1 MSIKKNSFYV
11 LFFLN
16 SLDFFAQ
23 ENLLSLEGSYQ
34 GMNLIV
40 SNPPQADGFGYCI
53 NKVTVNGE
61 ILPAII
67 QTTNFQI
74 DFSLF
79 QLKMQEQL
87 FIVLEHNEGCVPKFI
102 NPEVL
107 LPKSTFVCEKITAQ
121 KNGVISWTTKNEKQ
135 VLDFTIE
142 QFRWNKWLSIGEV
155 RGMGGP
161 SLNKYSFQISP
172 HSGKNRIRVSQIDNT
187 GIKRVSPETSFNS
200 SVAIVRKS
208 PAKVSEYIYFKSN
221 QKTTKTKFEL
231 WDAFGNLLKV
241 GVSEAVDCSN
251 LVNGVYFIN
260 FDNTTEK
267 FIKIEK

>member
-1 MSIKKNSFYV
+1 MCYSKFFFF
-11 LFFLN
+11 LFFFLK
-16 SLDFFAQ
+16 SAGFFTQ

-34 GMNLIV
+34 GKNLIV
-40 SNPPQADGFGYCI
+40 NNPTQADGFGYCI

-61 ILPAII
+61 ILPATI
-67 QTTNFQI
+67 QTSNFQI

-87 FIVLEHNEGCVPKFI
+87 FVVLEHNEGCKPKFI

-107 LPKSTFVCEKITAQ
+107 LPKSTFVCEKITAET
-121 KNGVISWTTKNEKQ
+121 NGFISWTTKNEKEAM
-135 VLDFTIE
+135 DFTIE
-142 QFRWNKWLSIGEV
+142 QFRWNKWLSVGEV
-155 RGMGGP
+155 RGKGGP
-161 SLNKYSFQISP
+161 AINNYNFQIIP
-172 HSGKNRIRVSQIDNT
+172 HSGKNRIRVSQLDNT
-187 GIKRVSPETSFNS
+187 EVKRTSPEATFISMLAH
-200 SVAIVRKS
+200 VKKS

-221 QKTTKTKFEL
+221 QKSTKTKFEL
-231 WDAFGNLLKV
+231 HDAFGNLLKV
-241 GVSEAVDCSN
+241 GFAEKVDCSN